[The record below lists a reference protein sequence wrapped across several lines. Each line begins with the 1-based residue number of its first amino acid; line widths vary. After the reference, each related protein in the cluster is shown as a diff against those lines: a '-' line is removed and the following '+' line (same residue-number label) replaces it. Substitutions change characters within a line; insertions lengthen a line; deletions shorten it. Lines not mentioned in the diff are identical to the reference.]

1 MDLFQTILKRANE
14 EQFAQF
20 KTKIQPNMTRRAFL
34 VAFYDTFLDLPRTS
48 MDWLLAC
55 DETIFRSYIS
65 QLIDSTSLLSAEVEF
80 MKKMITLAPKDYLTQ
95 FHATEDLAS
104 CQLGPVMQ
112 MILDYTKEN
121 IVIDS

>member
-1 MDLFQTILKRANE
+1 ME
-14 EQFAQF
+14 
-20 KTKIQPNMTRRAFL
+20 
-34 VAFYDTFLDLPRTS
+34 
-48 MDWLLAC
+48 WLLAC

-80 MKKMITLAPKDYLTQ
+80 MKKMITLAPKDYLT
-95 FHATEDLAS
+95 EDLAS

-121 IVIDS
+121 IIIDS